1 MDIAIELVHGWR
13 LLARVRELI
22 DEPGVQRLI
31 IRNEDGEDLIE
42 IGVPA
47 MLAGVTTRP
56 VLAAVKA
63 IADEMPRVTIEIM
76 RGGVLE
82 RAVGEPETETN
93 EEFDRAID
101 VVEPVFERY

>member
-1 MDIAIELVHGWR
+1 MDITIEFVHGWR

-22 DEPGVQRLI
+22 NEPGVQRLI

-42 IGVPA
+42 IRVPA
-47 MLAGVTTRP
+47 MLAGATTRP

-63 IADEMPRVTIEIM
+63 IADEMPRVTIEIA
-76 RGGVLE
+76 RGSE
-82 RAVGEPETETN
+82 QARAVGESETD

-101 VVEPVFERY
+101 IVEPVFERY

>member
-22 DEPGVQRLI
+22 NEPGVQRLI

-47 MLAGVTTRP
+47 VLAGATTRP
-56 VLAAVKA
+56 VLAAVRA
-63 IADEMPRVTIEIM
+63 IAGEMPRVTIEVV
-76 RGGVLE
+76 RGVGLE
-82 RAVGEPETETN
+82 RTVGEPETD

-101 VVEPVFERY
+101 VVKPVFERY

>member
-13 LLARVRELI
+13 LLARIRELI
-22 DEPGVQRLI
+22 AEPGVQRLI

-63 IADEMPRVTIEIM
+63 IADEMPRVTIEIV
-76 RGGVLE
+76 RDVGLE
-82 RAVGEPETETN
+82 QAVGAPASETD

-101 VVEPVFERY
+101 VVESVFERY